1 MPPNVALKPLPFAEA
16 VAFFDR
22 RAANPVPSDRWTDMW
37 QQEHATAFTV
47 ARSAGYDI
55 LGDIRDAL
63 RDAIGNGETFENFA
77 KRLRPILQE
86 KGWWGRVQREDG
98 EVVQLGSMRRLRTIF
113 DMNLRVSYSAGA
125 WERAQRTKRALPYIL
140 YVGILD
146 DRIRPVHRSWH
157 GTLLPIDHE
166 WWDTHWCPC
175 GWRCRCQNRQ
185 VSRLEA
191 QRIGITEFPPSG
203 PPKRWFNPSTGE
215 TIEVPHGIDP
225 GFGYNVGKAALE
237 GRTAGDAAKVMAD
250 KLASAPPRVSA
261 LPLPPA
267 ILAEQTAEFGRWL
280 DGLDFT
286 RPRGELRVVG
296 ALPAPVLDF
305 LAAPAIARTPLSGAV
320 VLTDRAVGHI
330 MRDTKGPLR
339 PSVEMLRRLPELL
352 ARPAAILWD
361 NDKGNLVWVVELAG
375 DRGTRLVV
383 EIDRVERVR
392 GPDGKRTTVPLNSI
406 VNGQLI
412 NVDALRDPRR
422 YRLIEGGL

>member
-1 MPPNVALKPLPFAEA
+1 MPPNVALRPLPFAEA

-37 QQEHATAFTV
+37 QQEHAVAFTV

-63 RDAIGNGETFENFA
+63 RAAIAEGETFESFA

-98 EVVQLGSMRRLRTIF
+98 EIVQLGSTRRLRTIF

-125 WERAQRTKRALPYIL
+125 WERAQRTKRALPYIV

-146 DRIRPVHRSWH
+146 DRIRPIHRSWH
-157 GTLLPIDHE
+157 MTCLPVDHE

-185 VSRLEA
+185 VTRLEA
-191 QRIGITEFPPSG
+191 QRIGITERPPSG
-203 PPKRWFNPSTGE
+203 PSKRWFNRSTGE

-225 GFGYNVGKAALE
+225 GFGYNVGKAALQ
-237 GRTAGDAAKVMAD
+237 GRAAGDAAKVMAD
-250 KLASAPPRVSA
+250 KLASAPPAVA
-261 LPLPPA
+261 AVPLPA
-267 ILAEQTAEFGRWL
+267 QILADQTAEFGRWL
-280 DGLDFT
+280 DAMDYS
-286 RPRGELRVVG
+286 RGDLRVIG
-296 ALPAPVLDF
+296 ALPANVLQF
-305 LAAPAIARTPLSGAV
+305 LATPAIARTPQSGAIV
-320 VLTDRAVGHI
+320 ITDHAVKHI
-330 MRDTKGPLR
+330 MRASKGTLR
-339 PSVEMLRRLPELL
+339 PAIADMRRLPELL
-352 ARPAAILWD
+352 AKPAAILWD

-392 GPDGKRTTVPLNSI
+392 GADGKRSAVPLNSI
-406 VNGQLI
+406 VNGQVI
-412 NVDALRDPRR
+412 NVDALRDPRK
-422 YRLIEGGL
+422 YRLIEGAL